1 MQTLIHA
8 HKVLEII
15 RKHAQPVPDAELRNQ
30 VAGTFGADAI
40 FINCQDRQFSID
52 QLIEFLASKNKIDV
66 TDGHISLNVD
76 NLCEE

>member
-15 RKHAQPVPDAELRNQ
+15 GKHAQPVPDAELRNQ
-30 VAGTFGADAI
+30 VAGAFGADAI
-40 FINCQDRQFSID
+40 FVNCQDRQFSLD
-52 QLIEFLASKNKIDV
+52 QLIEFLASKDKIGV